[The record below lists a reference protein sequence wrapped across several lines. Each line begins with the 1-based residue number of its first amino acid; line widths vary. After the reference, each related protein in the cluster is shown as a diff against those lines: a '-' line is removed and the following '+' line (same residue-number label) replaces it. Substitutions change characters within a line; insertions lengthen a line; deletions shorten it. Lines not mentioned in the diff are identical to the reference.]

1 MFFAGCST
9 QKVQKEPE
17 SRNEPQE
24 ENINDLLRA
33 AQPEIIDYPIT
44 TESETP
50 LTILMPNEIAYSPNE
65 NDVYGQISACTGIP
79 VEFSFQPSSD
89 YEIFIQTSVIY
100 AQDMPDLIWGISDD
114 LLQEIDF
121 VDDILVEL
129 STYIEKSAP
138 NYLSWLKDDE
148 RLRLDAATNDHKI
161 YSFHMIS
168 EQEYGLSAFGPIIR
182 KDLLEQ
188 LEYDVP
194 QTYDDWDTILHETYG
209 QVSQPLV
216 LPQEAIFTGNYLSS
230 GFGIS
235 LAFDGYGNGFYVED
249 NEVKFGMMEDSFCDF
264 VSLLDN
270 WYKENIITTAF
281 MDLPSIGDTEYL
293 IKQANGESAIFFAT
307 YQQLMSAMDIS
318 EIQDYSIIPISD
330 PLLSKDTKS
339 HLGSEP
345 AERTMQAGFSVS
357 VQCTNI
363 SEAIRFIDYL
373 YSDEGI
379 LLTNYGIEGESY
391 ILENDNPVY
400 TDMDIN
406 HYTAFSLIG
415 VMTSGYFEKKID
427 YQLRVCSETWRKQSD
442 FSYMLPTGLSYDPDT
457 KAELVSLLAD
467 VTTIAKTELLLLI
480 SGEKNISDI
489 TSIRNSL
496 DSAGIHRCIKIIQE
510 SLDAYLNR

>member
-1 MFFAGCST
+1 
-9 QKVQKEPE
+9 
-17 SRNEPQE
+17 
-24 ENINDLLRA
+24 
-33 AQPEIIDYPIT
+33 
-44 TESETP
+44 
-50 LTILMPNEIAYSPNE
+50 
-65 NDVYGQISACTGIP
+65 
-79 VEFSFQPSSD
+79 
-89 YEIFIQTSVIY
+89 
-100 AQDMPDLIWGISDD
+100 
-114 LLQEIDF
+114 
-121 VDDILVEL
+121 
-129 STYIEKSAP
+129 
-138 NYLSWLKDDE
+138 
-148 RLRLDAATNDHKI
+148 
-161 YSFHMIS
+161 
-168 EQEYGLSAFGPIIR
+168 
-182 KDLLEQ
+182 
-188 LEYDVP
+188 
-194 QTYDDWDTILHETYG
+194 
-209 QVSQPLV
+209 
-216 LPQEAIFTGNYLSS
+216 
-230 GFGIS
+230 
-235 LAFDGYGNGFYVED
+235 
-249 NEVKFGMMEDSFCDF
+249 
-264 VSLLDN
+264 
-270 WYKENIITTAF
+270 